1 MAGKRRRRSGSGKF
15 IISVVVVILCIV
27 LLVQAFRV
35 RARIRENEL
44 RIAELKQLIAEQVEI
59 SEELDEEAA
68 RMKTL
73 DYIERLARE
82 KLGMLR
88 EDEIEFKKD
97 N

>member
-44 RIAELKQLIAEQVEI
+44 RIAELKQLIAEQMEI